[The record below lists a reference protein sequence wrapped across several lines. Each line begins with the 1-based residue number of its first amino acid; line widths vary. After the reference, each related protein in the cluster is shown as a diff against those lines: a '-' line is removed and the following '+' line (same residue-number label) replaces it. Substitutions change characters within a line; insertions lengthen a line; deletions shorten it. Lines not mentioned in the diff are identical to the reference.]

1 MNESGHERWNDDV
14 AAYMLGALEPD
25 EAAALERHLERCDL
39 CREQMRWLRPA
50 VRALPEGV
58 ERLAPPA
65 GLRGRI
71 LGEAEIAPR
80 TSAPL
85 RDLRARLGSWLGGF
99 GSRGR
104 GGRPVV
110 AATVSLL
117 ALAAVVVTSYLIGAK
132 SGEFEPATQVYH
144 SAEGSAVSA
153 VVTREGGRAVLKL
166 EHVHQLENGMVLEA
180 WVLRGDAT
188 EAVPALFAPNDEG
201 EAWTT
206 IDGMRDVDAV
216 LVTEE
221 PAGGSVIATS
231 DPLVE
236 VPISDPS

>member
-1 MNESGHERWNDDV
+1 MNESGHERWQDDV
-14 AAYMLGALEPD
+14 ATYMLGALEPD
-25 EAAALERHLERCDL
+25 EVAALERHLERCDL

-58 ERLAPPA
+58 ERLEPPV
-65 GLRGRI
+65 GLRDRV
-71 LGEAEIAPR
+71 LGEAEVAPR
-80 TSAPL
+80 SSAPL
-85 RDLRARLGSWLGGF
+85 RDLRGRVRSWLGGF

-110 AATVSLL
+110 AATLSLL
-117 ALAAVVVTSYLIGAK
+117 ALAAVVVASYLIGAK
-132 SGEFEPATQVYH
+132 SGDFEPPTQVYR
-144 SAEGSAVSA
+144 SVEGSPVSG
-153 VVTREGGRAVLKL
+153 VVTREGARAVLKL
-166 EHVHQLENGMVLEA
+166 EHVHELEDGKVLEA
-180 WVLRGDAT
+180 WVLRGEAV
-188 EAVPALFAPNDEG
+188 EAVPALFVPNGDG

-221 PAGGSVIATS
+221 PAGGSVTATS

-236 VPISDPS
+236 VPITSPS